1 MWFQNP
7 TVDPKISTTKLLPEI
22 TRLKLEESSDSNKG
36 VEQDKTSEWC
46 FSVPKTR
53 SDTIKS
59 YHKNQRMLQI
69 SACHSIFFPTYSI
82 QNELHTTDTCFQNSS
97 GGEELSLIETF
108 HALCA
113 WSFQAQLIRCSAN
126 FSHSL
131 PTASTLIVPRREKR
145 PF

>member
-53 SDTIKS
+53 SDTIIKGSLDEKLPS
-59 YHKNQRMLQI
+59 YELLNMLK
-69 SACHSIFFPTYSI
+69 
-82 QNELHTTDTCFQNSS
+82 ETDQSSNS
-97 GGEELSLIETF
+97 F
-108 HALCA
+108 
-113 WSFQAQLIRCSAN
+113 
-126 FSHSL
+126 
-131 PTASTLIVPRREKR
+131 VK
-145 PF
+145 